1 MSIASQGQILPEWN
15 DLMRITTSELRRVV
29 TISEHRSGFLLQ
41 TYLNCRNLTAM
52 ALATANDLQ
61 ADSLLSLSQAKV
73 GCDFQIKLLSG
84 PACDQLRDLGF
95 CETLQV
101 RKLADGRNL
110 ICSVCG
116 TRLALSRE
124 LASQVMV
131 AVA

>member
-1 MSIASQGQILPEWN
+1 MPPE
-15 DLMRITTSELRRVV
+15 I
-29 TISEHRSGFLLQ
+29 LLQ
-41 TYLNCRNLTAM
+41 THLNCRTIAAM
-52 ALATANDLQ
+52 AHATAQELET
-61 ADSLLSLSQAKV
+61 DSLLSLSQAKV
-73 GCDFQIKLLSG
+73 GCDFRIKFLNG
-84 PACDQLRDLGF
+84 PACDQLRKLGF

>member
-1 MSIASQGQILPEWN
+1 
-15 DLMRITTSELRRVV
+15 
-29 TISEHRSGFLLQ
+29 
-41 TYLNCRNLTAM
+41 M
-52 ALATANDLQ
+52 ALATAQELET
-61 ADSLLSLSQAKV
+61 DSLLSLSQAKV
-73 GCDFQIKLLSG
+73 GCDFRIKFLSG
-84 PACDQLRDLGF
+84 PACEQLRKLGF